1 MRYKIRRFI
10 GPATL
15 NGNEVKKKKKIECI
29 IYVVRVNEGERILR
43 NQWGNQ
49 RLSPL
54 SMAALKL
61 LVGPLKKFHYMFKK
75 TYYM

>member
-15 NGNEVKKKKKIECI
+15 NGNEVKKKIVI

-54 SMAALKL
+54 SRAALKL

-75 TYYM
+75 TYYT